1 MQHLVRNLLLL
12 SVAACASASPA
23 VSQDS
28 QSMGDVAR
36 QARQQKQ
43 NNKDGQG
50 KAAPASKTPKVI
62 TNDEIPEHSEDAE
75 EMAPSANDAA
85 AGNSSPSLA
94 GSTKA
99 SPDQWKSM
107 IRTQKNLISSLQS
120 SIDKLN
126 DSIQF
131 APGNCV
137 AGCVQWNE
145 RQKQKQVEVERLRSN
160 LDTQKKSLERLQE
173 QARQQGYGSSIYD
186 P

>member
-1 MQHLVRNLLLL
+1 VQRLLKHLLLL
-12 SVAACASASPA
+12 AVFACMPLAFN
-23 VSQDS
+23 QDS
-28 QSMGDVAR
+28 QSVGDVAR

-43 NNKDGQG
+43 DKAGQD
-50 KAAPASKTPKVI
+50 KAAPPSKPPKVI
-62 TNDEIPEHSEDAE
+62 TNDEIPEHPGDASE
-75 EMAPSANDAA
+75 MSPSANDAA
-85 AGNSSPSLA
+85 AGNPSPSLA
-94 GSTKA
+94 GPTKA
-99 SPDQWKSM
+99 SPDQWKAL
-107 IRTQKNLISSLQS
+107 IRAQKNVIRSLQS

-145 RQKQKQVEVERLRSN
+145 RQKQKQQEVERLRSN
-160 LDTQKKSLERLQE
+160 LDTQKKSLERLQV